1 MVTYNPDRF
10 KNDLLDEVMG
20 FIRSNLAMIPDLYG
34 VSIWCENNSPELAQI
49 YQKYIGVRH
58 SLIYA
63 SHTMYFIHT
72 TVGAVQPVDKI
83 LSMVRTFIECQLY
96 DYPLATDYAVSF

>member
-1 MVTYNPDRF
+1 MVTYNPDNF

-20 FIRSNLAMIPDLYG
+20 FIRSNLALIPDIHG
-34 VSIWCENNSPELAQI
+34 VSIWCENNSPELALI
-49 YQKYIGVRH
+49 YQKYIGIRH

-72 TVGAVQPVDKI
+72 TVAGVQSIDRI
-83 LSMVRTFIECQLY
+83 MSMVRTFIECQIY
-96 DYPLATDYAVSF
+96 DYPLASDGAVSI

>member
-1 MVTYNPDRF
+1 MHPDSF
-10 KNDLLDEVMG
+10 KDDLLAEVLE
-20 FIRSNLAMIPDLYG
+20 FITTNLATIPDTYG
-34 VSIWCENNSPELAQI
+34 VGIWCENQSPELAQI

-72 TVGAVQPVDKI
+72 TVAEVAPMDKV
-83 LSMVRTFIECQLY
+83 LQMVKTFVECQLY
-96 DYPLATDYAVSF
+96 DFPLATDGALHM